1 MSIEKRPYIGVS
13 GVVNIDQQF
22 KLQDAWREL
31 PVSHER
37 DLLLGV
43 KAVHNTQW
51 LDREN
56 KYSPT
61 WYPIGE
67 TDFASAMR
75 GGQDGT
81 KGTAQI
87 FLDPEAIAED
97 PFYAE
102 RFVDRIQQRGRSWLQ
117 AMQFDMLPYDNG
129 DLTPWHDLLEGVRA
143 NQLET
148 IVQCHKRAMAAGPD
162 ASWGAEGQLHKPE
175 NDAHDHLLDMAIVQ
189 GYLHASD
196 EVTEAS

>member
-1 MSIEKRPYIGVS
+1 MGIEKRPYIGVS

-56 KYSPT
+56 KYGPT
-61 WYPIGE
+61 WYPVGDVRFVNALFGKQE
-67 TDFASAMR
+67 
-75 GGQDGT
+75 GV

-87 FLDPEAIAED
+87 YLDPEAIANT
-97 PFYAE
+97 PTYAE
-102 RFVDRIQQRGRSWLQ
+102 RFVDRIQQRGWAWLQ
-117 AMQFDMLPYDNG
+117 ALQFDMLPYDNG
-129 DLTPWHDLLEGVRA
+129 DITPWHDLLEGIRA

-162 ASWGAEGQLHKPE
+162 ASWNAEGQLHKPE